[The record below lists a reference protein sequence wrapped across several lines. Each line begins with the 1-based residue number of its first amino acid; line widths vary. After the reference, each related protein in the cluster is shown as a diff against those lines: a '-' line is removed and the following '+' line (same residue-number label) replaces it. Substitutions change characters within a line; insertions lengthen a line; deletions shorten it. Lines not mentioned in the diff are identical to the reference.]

1 MAKLD
6 LTLLNTE
13 QICGSSRL
21 EILKRYGISA
31 MGTDLIT
38 LLGGYLNEKSHVSV
52 PSIANTC
59 GSYWLSPFVYDNG
72 ERYSLYSISPEGNLD
87 LPIETNCKLMIRPVL
102 HLPLEELKKLKIE
115 KNDWDITYTYFLE
128 YPQFVVDKEKN
139 DLLEEKYQQG
149 DLVSTGKEYTF
160 NEYFQCGYFNLS
172 KCPEYFYD
180 KEKYVRVWILANGGC
195 ELSRG
200 EKLECGKPYFVKVSP
215 IKWLYDE
222 PTGLLISER
231 GLVSGVRF
239 DMGPMFESVED
250 SELSQYISN
259 YLAYEMIPSE
269 TKSSSVILD
278 GDEELQKVMF
288 KRLQSKRRM

>member
-1 MAKLD
+1 MSKLD
-6 LTLLNTE
+6 LTLLNSE

-38 LLGGYLNEKSHVSV
+38 LLGGFIDEKSHVSV

-59 GSYWLSPFVYDNG
+59 GSYWLSPVVYDNG

-160 NEYFQCGYFNLS
+160 N
-172 KCPEYFYD
+172 
-180 KEKYVRVWILANGGC
+180 VVILILVNVQNI
-195 ELSRG
+195 
-200 EKLECGKPYFVKVSP
+200 FM
-215 IKWLYDE
+215 IKKN
-222 PTGLLISER
+222 
-231 GLVSGVRF
+231 
-239 DMGPMFESVED
+239 MFEYGS
-250 SELSQYISN
+250 
-259 YLAYEMIPSE
+259 
-269 TKSSSVILD
+269 
-278 GDEELQKVMF
+278 
-288 KRLQSKRRM
+288 